1 MERNITAENL
11 LAFERRFDETPYSR
25 VLQSAVARNG
35 IHNATQDVE
44 NLRALPEHYSIDL
57 EAGTVCNQKQSG
69 RCWMFAAYNVFRLQ
83 VMKKLNLANMELSQ
97 AYPLFYDKLEK
108 SNFFL
113 ENILSTLSEE
123 VSSRLLSHLLRDPI
137 GDGGQWNMFV
147 GLTKKYGVCPK
158 ELMPETACSSNTR
171 EMDRYI
177 TLRLRKGASELRR
190 LSAEGKS
197 LDVLWQAK
205 EGILADVYR
214 ILVLCLGKPPVSFT
228 YETQD
233 KDRKF
238 VRIENVTP
246 KQFYERYVGIDL
258 DDYVS
263 VINAPTKDKP
273 FYRSFTVRY
282 LGNIVGEEVR
292 YVNLPIQE
300 LKDLVV
306 RQLQDGEV
314 VWFGSDVGQFSN
326 RNNGFLS
333 RKNFDL
339 EDLFSTSLS
348 MSKEDRLDYGESLM
362 THAMVFTGV
371 NIDAAGRPNRFKV
384 ENSWGPDTGYK
395 GFYAMDEDW
404 FEQFVYQA
412 VIHRKH
418 LDAKQWEA
426 YQEEPIALQP
436 WDPMGSLA
444 L

>member
-190 LSAEGKS
+190 LAAEGKS
-197 LDVLWQAK
+197 LDVLRQAK

-246 KQFYERYVGIDL
+246 RQFYERYVGIDL

-371 NIDAAGRPNRFKV
+371 NIDAGGRPNRFKV

-426 YQEEPIALQP
+426 YHEEPIALQP

>member
-190 LSAEGKS
+190 LATEGKS

-238 VRIENVTP
+238 IRIENVTP